1 MPLDIGCASA
11 PGNRYGDTNQDYCVL
26 QELYAPGEIPSGHR
40 QMYIAVVCD
49 GHGVLGDKAACYA
62 GKTLVRHLYTSCLR
76 NRLLRDMREEAEK
89 LMVSAFQKGH
99 TAALSLYDDPPKTI
113 NMGGH
118 RRRSTTYTLASSDGI
133 CVYRNGAGPERLL
146 EFGCTCTCA
155 IVQGNSVVLAN
166 VGDSAAVLGSDTGTS
181 YAARTLTLRHNG
193 HNEAEAK
200 RIKAASPGV
209 VTVKD
214 GANGDGYLQVL
225 SGAWQ
230 GYELAVTRAL
240 GHKHMA
246 QYGVLVE
253 PHIVSLQAKPEDCCL
268 VLASDGVW
276 DVMDG
281 QEVVNRVMEAVGE
294 GKTAAQAA
302 KMLVQDAVDLGIN
315 SPSGDADNTSA
326 IVIMLR

>member
-1 MPLDIGCASA
+1 MDVGCASA
-11 PGNRYGDTNQDYCVL
+11 SGNRYGDINQDYCVI
-26 QELYAPGEIPSGHR
+26 QEFYAPGEIPKGH
-40 QMYIAVVCD
+40 QQTYITAVLD

-62 GKTLVRHLYTSCLR
+62 GKTLVRHLLSSSLR
-76 NRLLRDMREEAEK
+76 NRRLQDMHGEAEK
-89 LMVSAFQKGH
+89 LMTAAFAKGH
-99 TAALSLYDDPPKTI
+99 TAALALYDDPPRQI
-113 NMGGH
+113 RYGGA
-118 RRRSTTYTLASSDGI
+118 RKSMATYTLEQSNGMR
-133 CVYRNGAGPERLL
+133 VYRNGSGPERLL

-155 IVQGNSVVLAN
+155 VVQGRSVVMAN
-166 VGDSAAVLGSDTGTS
+166 VGDSLAVVGTDTGSS
-181 YAARTLTLRHNG
+181 YASRTLTVRHNG
-193 HNEAEAK
+193 HMPDEAK
-200 RIKAASPGV
+200 RIKETYPGL

-214 GANGDGYLQVL
+214 GPNSDGYMCVV

-246 QYGVLVE
+246 DYGVLPE
-253 PHIVSLQAKPEDCCL
+253 PYVASFTAKPEDCCM

-281 QEVVNRVMEAVGE
+281 QEVVNRVMDAAGE

-315 SPSGDADNTSA
+315 SPSGEADNTSA
-326 IVIMLR
+326 IVVLYP

>member
-11 PGNRYGDTNQDYCVL
+11 PGNRYGDTNQDYCVV
-26 QELYAPGEIPSGHR
+26 QDLYAPGEIPSGHR

-76 NRLLRDMREEAEK
+76 NRLLRDMRGEAEK

-118 RRRSTTYTLASSDGI
+118 RRRPTTYTLASSDGI
-133 CVYRNGAGPERLL
+133 CVYRNGSGPERLL

-155 IVQGNSVVLAN
+155 IVQGNAIVLAN

-181 YAARTLTLRHNG
+181 YVSRTLTLRHNG
-193 HNEAEAK
+193 HHEEEAK

-214 GANGDGYLQVL
+214 GVTGDGYLQVL
-225 SGAWQ
+225 SGPWR

-253 PHIVSLQAKPEDCCL
+253 PHVVSLQTKPEDCCL
-268 VLASDGVW
+268 ILASDGVW

-302 KMLVQDAVDLGIN
+302 KMLVQDAVDLGTN